1 MVSENAPLILVVDD
15 EEAIRDSVAYTL
27 EHDQYRAQTAA
38 TGAEALEKHRNL
50 HPDLVILDV
59 MLPDTSGLEVCK
71 EMRQLGEAPIL
82 FLSARDQ
89 LEDMVQGLDTGGDD
103 YLAKPFHFAELM
115 ARVRA
120 LLRRTHAPKT
130 NLLEFQDI
138 VLDPDTHT
146 VTKGGRPLHLTLR
159 EFELLEMFLHK
170 PRQVFTRQQILQQL
184 WGWSDELETNVVEV
198 YVCALRNK
206 LGDDER
212 KLLRTVRGVGYALG

>member
-38 TGAEALEKHRNL
+38 TGAEALEKYRHL